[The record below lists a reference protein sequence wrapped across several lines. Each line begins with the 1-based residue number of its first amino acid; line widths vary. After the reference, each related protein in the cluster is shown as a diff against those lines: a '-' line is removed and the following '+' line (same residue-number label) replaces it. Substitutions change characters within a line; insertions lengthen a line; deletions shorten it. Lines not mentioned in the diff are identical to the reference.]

1 MTPLQLSL
9 SDSANPL
16 SNVGEITTSFFDVP
30 IVQLGLTFF
39 GLFAGAWLVL
49 TIVRSIVRR
58 QARLPNALQKVVLLL
73 TVPKEGGEDAKTER
87 QDPKEQLAVA
97 ETLYANLGGIKAE
110 KYANVIVNAWHN
122 FLYGRSDHLAFE
134 IVAQDGLIKFYLVV
148 PRHLQRIVELQVHAQ
163 YPKAHLEEV
172 ADYNI
177 FTPQGFVFGSHL
189 GLTKRSIFP
198 IRTYRK
204 LDSDPLNA
212 LTNVLSK
219 LESGEGA
226 AIQIL
231 LRPAGRGWQ
240 RAGQSVAHGI
250 QVGKIRGNAAHGGS
264 GGAMGVAKGIFST
277 ISSSVAKSSK
287 DELARLEREM
297 SPQYLTPMQ
306 QELVKVLE
314 EKGSKAGFET
324 NIRLVASALSLERS
338 RMIHASI
345 VNAFS
350 QYLAQESGNGFRQ
363 LPTWSK
369 SRLIHQFIYRH
380 FVGSKAVLLNAEE
393 LTSIYH
399 VPLPT
404 TETPNILW
412 LGARK
417 APPPVNI
424 PKAGILLGK
433 NMFRGVETPIR
444 ITREDRRRHMYVIG
458 ITGTGKSVLLEEMAK
473 QDIENGDGVCVVD
486 PHGDLVEHILACIPP
501 ERAEDV
507 VLFEP
512 ADLERPVGLNML
524 EAETPEEADFA
535 IQEMIA
541 IFYKLFPPEMI
552 GPMFEH
558 NMRNV
563 MLTLNADK
571 EHPGTIADI
580 PRMFTDKAFQRYK
593 VAKVSDPIVRA
604 FWEKEMAQTSDFHKS
619 EMLGYLISKV
629 GRFIENAMMR
639 NIIGQSHSGF
649 NFREIMDQ
657 KKILLVNLSKGRTGE
672 VNSSL
677 LGLIIV
683 TKLQMAA
690 LARASQPEAQRKD
703 FYLYIDEFQNFITP
717 SIATILSEARKYR
730 LSLTLA
736 HQYLGQLVEGNDT
749 KIRDAVLGTVGTLAA
764 FRVGVED
771 AEVFAK
777 QFAPVFNEYDVINIE
792 RYNAYLKLLV
802 DNTASRAF
810 NMQTLPPR
818 PGNPEVA
825 ASIRQLSRL
834 KYGRLREEIEEEI
847 LERTQLGAAAAPPQP
862 IGERLT

>member
-1 MTPLQLSL
+1 MPILQLSVYDINGPVPDASGL
-9 SDSANPL
+9 RSLLDQ
-16 SNVGEITTSFFDVP
+16 P
-30 IVQLGLTFF
+30 IVQLALTF
-39 GLFAGAWLVL
+39 LFFLVGVWIVL
-49 TIVRSIVRR
+49 TIIRFIVRR
-58 QARLPNALQKVVLLL
+58 QARLPNALKKIILLV
-73 TVPKEGGEDAKTER
+73 TVPKEGGEDSRTENK
-87 QDPKEQLAVA
+87 DPKELLAVA

-110 KYANVIVNAWHN
+110 KYANVLVNAWHN

-148 PRHLQRIVELQVHAQ
+148 PQHLQRIVELQVHAQ

-172 ADYNI
+172 PDYNI
-177 FTPQGFVFGSHL
+177 FLPHGYIFGSHL
-189 GLTKRSIFP
+189 GFTKRGIFP

-204 LDSDPLNA
+204 LDSDPLSA

-219 LESGEGA
+219 LEAGEGA

-240 RAGQSVAHGI
+240 RAGQSIAHGI
-250 QVGKIRGNAAHGGS
+250 QTGKLRGSVTSIGGS
-264 GGAMGVAKGIFST
+264 GGWSFAKSIAST
-277 ISSSVAKSSK
+277 VGSSVTKSSK
-287 DELARLEREM
+287 DDLARIEREM

-306 QELVKVLE
+306 QELVKALE
-314 EKGSKAGFET
+314 EKSSKAGFEA
-324 NIRLVASALSLERS
+324 NIRLIASSSSQERS
-338 RMIHASI
+338 RMLHASI

-350 QYLAQESGNGFRQ
+350 QYQAQESGNGFHQR
-363 LPTWSK
+363 TNWSK
-369 SRLIHQFIYRH
+369 ARLIHQFIYRH
-380 FVGSKAVLLNAEE
+380 FSGRNSLLLNAEE
-393 LTSIYH
+393 LTSLYH
-399 VPLPT
+399 FPLPT

-424 PKAGILLGK
+424 PRDGVILGK
-433 NMFRGVETPIR
+433 NVFRGVETPIR
-444 ITREDRRRHMYVIG
+444 ISREDRRRHMYLIG
-458 ITGTGKSVLLEEMAK
+458 ITGTGKSVLMEEMAK
-473 QDIENGDGVCVVD
+473 QDILNGDGVCVVD
-486 PHGDLVEHILACIPP
+486 PHGDLVEHILASIPP
-501 ERAEDV
+501 ERADDV

-512 ADLERPVGLNML
+512 SDTDRPVGLNML

-571 EHPGTIADI
+571 ESPGTIADI
-580 PRMFTDKAFQRYK
+580 PRMFTDKAFQKYK
-593 VAKVSDPIVRA
+593 LSKVTDPIVRS

-629 GRFIENAMMR
+629 GRFIENSMMR

-649 NFREIMDQ
+649 DFRDIMDNR
-657 KKILLVNLSKGRTGE
+657 KILLVNLSKGKTGE

-690 LARASQPEAQRKD
+690 LARASMPESQRND

-736 HQYLGQLVEGNDT
+736 HQYLGQLVEANDT
-749 KIRDAVLGTVGTLAA
+749 KIRDAVLGTIGTLVA

-777 QFAPVFNEYDVINIE
+777 QFAPVFNAYDVINIE
-792 RYNAYLKLLV
+792 RFNAYLKLLI
-802 DNTASRAF
+802 NNSASRAF
-810 NMQTLPPR
+810 NMQTLPPT

-825 ASIRQLSRL
+825 AAIRQLSRL
-834 KYGRLREEIEEEI
+834 KHGRARAEVEKEI

-862 IGERLT
+862 IGERLS